1 MERTKNQGGK
11 PMKKFVIESLVVI
24 MVATV
29 AITNMIAVVDNNRTT
44 KPDYDFEVFD
54 TEVVELLEKV
64 REA

>member
-1 MERTKNQGGK
+1 
-11 PMKKFVIESLVVI
+11 MKKFVIESLVVI